1 MSCSAFGK
9 RVIHEHGLIKGLKLL
24 QERFHQCNAARLI
37 LYENNR
43 NDNFEVRGCKLTGIK
58 GCRIPHSSNC
68 RFRNCHGSSGGNS
81 DDCTSGG
88 KDNTDC
94 VSKGYN
100 IDYLPEGC
108 DVTLFDSCWW
118 F

>member
-1 MSCSAFGK
+1 MDLGGK
-9 RVIHEHGLIKGLKLL
+9 SVIHEHGLIKGFKLL
-24 QERFHQCNAARLI
+24 QERFHQCNAAMLI

-58 GCRIPHSSNC
+58 GCRIPHRGC
-68 RFRNCHGSSGGNS
+68 RCHGSSVGNS
-81 DDCTSGG
+81 DDCTSG

-94 VSKGYN
+94 VSEGYN

-108 DVTLFDSCWW
+108 DITLFDTCGW